1 MKIGI
6 FGTGYV
12 GLVTAAGFAEV
23 GHNVAC
29 VDVDIMR
36 IKQIQSGVTPIH
48 EPGLSESLSKSMEQ
62 GNICFSTEST
72 EVVENSSIIFIA
84 VGTPAQVGG
93 SANLSHVD
101 EVAYTIGSLMTQSKT
116 IVVKSTVPVGTARR
130 VSSII
135 QSALDSRSVEIPFTV
150 VSNPEFLKEGA
161 ALNDFRKP
169 DRIIVGAND
178 EASIAIMR
186 NLYEP
191 FSRNHEKLVV
201 MSCESAELT
210 KYAANA
216 MLATRISFMNE
227 IARLSENF
235 GADIEDIRRGIG
247 TDRRI
252 GPDFLYAGAGFGGSC
267 FPKDLAALSSM
278 ANDVG
283 TTTPIIDAVQLINN
297 QQKTMLAQKAR
308 SLFGSLKGLTC
319 AVWGLSFKPNTDDVR
334 ESPSLNLIDDLIRE
348 GAIVRVYD
356 PVVKTLDRSDW
367 LDRYSVC
374 ESRESALDNA
384 DVLFLVT
391 EWDEFKSLD
400 LEYLASVMKQK
411 VIIDGR
417 NLWDPKVCRSSG
429 FQYFG
434 IGRP

>member
-23 GHNVAC
+23 GHDVAC
-29 VDVDIMR
+29 VDIDLMR
-36 IKQIQSGVTPIH
+36 IERIQKGITPIH
-48 EPGLSESLSKSMEQ
+48 EPGLSESLQASMKR

-72 EVVENSSIIFIA
+72 DVVENSSILFIA
-84 VGTPAQVGG
+84 VGTPAQMGG

-101 EVAYTIGSLMTQSKT
+101 EVATTIGSLMTQSKT

-135 QSALDSRSVEIPFTV
+135 QSVLDSRSVEIPFTV
-150 VSNPEFLKEGA
+150 ISNPEFLKEGA

-169 DRIIVGAND
+169 DRIIVGVND
-178 EASIAIMR
+178 EASIALMR

-216 MLATRISFMNE
+216 MLATRVSFMNE
-227 IARLSENF
+227 IARLSEFF

-252 GPDFLYAGAGFGGSC
+252 GLDFLYAGAGFGGSC
-267 FPKDLAALSSM
+267 FSKDLSSLSSM
-278 ANDVG
+278 ANGVG
-283 TTTPIIDAVQLINN
+283 ISTPIIDAVQLINR
-297 QQKTMLAQKAR
+297 QQKELLAEKAQHH
-308 SLFGSLKGLTC
+308 FGSLKGLTC
-319 AVWGLSFKPNTDDVR
+319 AIWGLAFKPNTDDVR
-334 ESPSLNLIDDLIRE
+334 ESPSLNLIEDLMRK
-348 GAIVRVYD
+348 GANVRVYD
-356 PVVKTLDRSDW
+356 PVVKTLDNTGW
-367 LDRYSVC
+367 LGRCSVC
-374 ESRESALDNA
+374 ESRNDTLHNA

-391 EWDEFKSLD
+391 EWDEFKNLD

-417 NLWDPKVCRSSG
+417 NLWDPKICRSAG
-429 FQYFG
+429 FHYFG

>member
-23 GHNVAC
+23 GHIVTC
-29 VDVDIMR
+29 VDPDVMR
-36 IKQIQSGVTPIH
+36 IKQIRSGVMPIH
-48 EPGLSESLSKSMEQ
+48 ESGLSESLDESLRR
-62 GNICFSTEST
+62 GNISFNTTPTDAVES
-72 EVVENSSIIFIA
+72 SSVLFIA
-84 VGTPAQVGG
+84 VGTPAQADG
-93 SANLSHVD
+93 SANLSHID
-101 EVAYTIGSLMTQSKT
+101 AVATTIGSLMTQSRT

-297 QQKTMLAQKAR
+297 QQKTLLAQKAQR
-308 SLFGSLKGLTC
+308 HFGSIKGLTC

-374 ESRESALDNA
+374 ESRESALDDA

-417 NLWDPKVCRSSG
+417 NLWDPKVCRSAG
-429 FQYFG
+429 FHYFG

>member
-23 GHNVAC
+23 GHNVTC
-29 VDVDIMR
+29 VDIDLAR

-48 EPGLSESLSKSMEQ
+48 EPGLSESLKKSLER
-62 GNICFSTEST
+62 GNICFSTAPID
-72 EVVENSSIIFIA
+72 VVANSSVIFIA
-84 VGTPAQVGG
+84 VGTPSQFDG
-93 SANLSHVD
+93 SPDLSHVE
-101 EVAYTIGSLMTQSKT
+101 EVATTIGSLMTESRT

-135 QSALDSRSVEIPFTV
+135 RSVLDSRSVDIPFTV
-150 VSNPEFLKEGA
+150 ISNPEFLKEGV

-178 EASIAIMR
+178 ESSIGIMR
-186 NLYEP
+186 SLYEP

-201 MSCESAELT
+201 MSSESAELT

-227 IARLSENF
+227 IARLSEKF
-235 GADIEDIRRGIG
+235 GADIEDVRRGIG
-247 TDRRI
+247 TDQRI

-278 ANDVG
+278 AIDVG
-283 TTTPIIDAVQLINN
+283 TTTPIIDAVQLVNR
-297 QQKTMLAQKAR
+297 QQKALLAQKAR
-308 SLFGSLKGLTC
+308 SHFGSLEGLTC
-319 AVWGLSFKPNTDDVR
+319 AVWGLSFKPSTDDIR
-334 ESPSLNLIDDLIRE
+334 ESSALSLIEDLIRE
-348 GAIVRVYD
+348 GANVRVYD
-356 PVVKTLDRSDW
+356 PVVKTLDSSEW
-367 LDRYSVC
+367 LDRCAIC
-374 ESRESALDNA
+374 ESRNDTLHNA

-400 LEYLASVMKQK
+400 LEYLTRVMRQR

-417 NLWDPKVCRSSG
+417 NLWDPKVCRSAG
-429 FQYFG
+429 FHYFG

>member
-23 GHNVAC
+23 GHNVTC
-29 VDVDIMR
+29 VDVDVMR

-48 EPGLSESLSKSMEQ
+48 EPGLGESLQKSVER
-62 GNICFSTEST
+62 GNICFSTT
-72 EVVENSSIIFIA
+72 PADAVENSSVLFIA
-84 VGTPAQVGG
+84 VGTPAQVDG

-101 EVAYTIGSLMTQSKT
+101 EVATTIGSLMTRSKT

-135 QSALDSRSVEIPFTV
+135 QSVLDSRLVEIPFAV

-169 DRIIVGAND
+169 DRIILGVND
-178 EASIAIMR
+178 ETSIAFMR

-227 IARLSENF
+227 IARLSETF

-278 ANDVG
+278 ASVAG
-283 TTTPIIDAVQLINN
+283 TTTPIIDAVQLINH
-297 QQKTMLAQKAR
+297 QQKALLAQKAQ
-308 SLFGSLKGLTC
+308 LHFGSLRGLTC

-334 ESPSLNLIDDLIRE
+334 ESPSLKLIEDLIRE
-348 GAIVRVYD
+348 GANVRVYD
-356 PVVKTLDRSDW
+356 PVVKTLENSEW
-367 LDRYSVC
+367 LGRYSVC
-374 ESRESALDNA
+374 ESRKSTLHNA

-417 NLWDPKVCRSSG
+417 NLWDPEVCRSAG
-429 FQYFG
+429 FHYFG